1 MINYYTFCSFIEKGR
16 IGLDLPSL
24 VEQEVPAEPRTA
36 VVAKL
41 EEEVAADVLD
51 AGDTAVEE
59 CVDLQPAD
67 CIVVAAVVAEDSL
80 H

>member
-1 MINYYTFCSFIEKGR
+1 M
-16 IGLDLPSL
+16 P
-24 VEQEVPAEPRTA
+24 VEPRTA

-41 EEEVAADVLD
+41 EEELAADVLD